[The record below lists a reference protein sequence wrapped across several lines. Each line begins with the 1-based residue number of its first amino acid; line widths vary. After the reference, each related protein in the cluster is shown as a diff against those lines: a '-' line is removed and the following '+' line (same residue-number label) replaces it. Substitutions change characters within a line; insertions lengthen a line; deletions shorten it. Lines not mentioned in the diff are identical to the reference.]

1 MTKAHLAFFLFDSH
15 SRDDYANDILRLSIA
30 GHKFFDI
37 DSGLYAG
44 LNAPPS
50 QHFTIIFNTFVMMTL
65 FNELNSRKI
74 HGERNIFEG
83 LFTNPIFY
91 SIIIITAVSQV
102 RPHYILDV
110 PSHSTRRHLT
120 QTSYRLRVHR

>member
-1 MTKAHLAFFLFDSH
+1 MISRWSQWLVKNGWRYLADDKKWPFLLAAS
-15 SRDDYANDILRLSIA
+15 S

-37 DSGLYAG
+37 DSGMYAT

-91 SIIIITAVSQV
+91 TILILTAASQV
-102 RPHYILDV
+102 RLSRPLD
-110 PSHSTRRHLT
+110 
-120 QTSYRLRVHR
+120 